1 MTLADRRQI
10 EEVGMDL
17 GTQMLLV
24 VRLVAK
30 NGLVR
35 ARKIINDVEN
45 PAANKGSQLDA
56 PVDRGSHSVPSSVR

>member
-45 PAANKGSQLDA
+45 PAANKGS
-56 PVDRGSHSVPSSVR
+56 S